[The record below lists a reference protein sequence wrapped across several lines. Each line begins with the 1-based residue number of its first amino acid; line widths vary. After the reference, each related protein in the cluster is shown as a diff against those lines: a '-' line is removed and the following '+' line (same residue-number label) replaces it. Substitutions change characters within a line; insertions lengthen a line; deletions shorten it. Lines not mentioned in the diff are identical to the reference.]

1 MTALEQ
7 LAEVSSQEAPL
18 ATRLRHVGSPGTEY
32 DVLESIM
39 AIGRAY
45 DESYTSSPDAVVDV
59 EYDSDARPLKARSL
73 GKKGLRRAGRRFEA
87 SPSTDDERPT
97 TPATRAG
104 DGLKV
109 ELGHKPAPASAQ
121 EALANRVRHWKVVAG
136 EIKDK
141 LEELVE
147 TNGFIFT
154 DDRILQRCLDFA
166 ASIQIC
172 SFPPVTPPRTEGAS
186 RSLRP
191 NTVAQQHDHF
201 TALRLASAQIASP
214 LVRTPPR
221 VARSFAALSKK
232 RKLEP
237 EDEPSDD
244 DVKHEDAD
252 DEFSDPF
259 DPSRCYLCGLEQHD
273 APLLSCCNAT
283 CGKVVH
289 RFCVGLEHTP
299 KKPWPCPSCSGSPT
313 IEVCAALHCKRKSS
327 RRYCIVHSCRFH
339 GCDFRLR
346 GRGYCRR
353 HDTSQKRTLAL
364 AK

>member
-1 MTALEQ
+1 MTTTSALEQ

-18 ATRLRHVGSPGTEY
+18 TKRLRHVGSPGAEY

-59 EYDSDARPLKARSL
+59 DL
-73 GKKGLRRAGRRFEA
+73 GKKGLRRAGRRLEA
-87 SPSTDDERPT
+87 SPSTDDERPA

-104 DGLKV
+104 DGRNV
-109 ELGHKPAPASAQ
+109 EHAQNAAPALAQ

-136 EIKDK
+136 ELKDK

-154 DDRILQRCLDFA
+154 DDCILQRCLDFA

-172 SFPPVTPPRTEGAS
+172 SFPPVTPPQDEGAS
-186 RSLRP
+186 RSLRH
-191 NTVAQQHDHF
+191 NTVAQQPDHF
-201 TALRLASAQIASP
+201 TTLRLASAQIASP
-214 LVRTPPR
+214 LKRTPAKVVRP
-221 VARSFAALSKK
+221 VTLATLSKK
-232 RKLEP
+232 RKIEP

-244 DVKHEDAD
+244 DVKNEDAD

-273 APLLSCCNAT
+273 APLLSCCNAH

-289 RFCVGLEHTP
+289 RFCVGLEQSP

-353 HDTSQKRTLAL
+353 HDTSQKRTMAL
-364 AK
+364 AATK